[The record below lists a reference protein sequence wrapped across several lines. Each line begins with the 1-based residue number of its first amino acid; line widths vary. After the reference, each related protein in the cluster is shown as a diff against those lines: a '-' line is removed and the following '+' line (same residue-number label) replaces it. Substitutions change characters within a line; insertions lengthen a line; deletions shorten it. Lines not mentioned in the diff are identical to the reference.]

1 MELLQRPNGSRLKR
15 KLADDCLTKHSKSHH
30 VEVQNIS
37 SKVKSGSLSDPHARR
52 CCIQPNLADDCVNY
66 LRSTVPS
73 RVVFYKGDSW
83 CNFPE
88 QVLPSLVDAFK
99 DEKSSVVIV
108 MEDQPLLVDF
118 LSMTLVNL
126 RTKKQR
132 SVAWLDGAGKWFVP
146 SAFFDEEA
154 DETTK
159 LDMNAVEGS
168 GRRIT
173 GDKVVMPTSETLK
186 QVVLEN
192 IPPVPQNSC
201 TADIL
206 RNILVSVERGSESF
220 MFAQNLF
227 LSGMGSF
234 ATPNSIVRI
243 HRYSPKHVTA
253 KCRLETFERQMK
265 LTSERSGGANTR
277 YGWLGS
283 RKKDIIKILID
294 GFVSTEKTTEN
305 AGMDPGIY
313 LSPENRAFASVGLC
327 DVDENGVQYMLLC
340 RAILGNMGSIKS
352 GSHDFPC
359 SDVYDSVADN
369 CSNPGCYLI
378 WNSHLSTHICLEYFI
393 SFRLA
398 PNIQE
403 YLAQKALWFHP
414 PPKEGLVDL
423 STLQPIICQA
433 SEGPTSPWVSFKD
446 LFATIQ
452 RSLSPVARELLFLH
466 YEELKENKITRE
478 EMVKKMILI
487 IGEKLLVDS
496 LTKVDKCS
504 PSQWYKPPA
513 KVATDTTITKVNSI
527 CADTGRI
534 APPATSDHD
543 YPALSVVP
551 VKCEPI
557 DSHCGGSPL
566 LSVAPKGQE
575 FPSLRMSAQSSSP
588 HCPESEPSVPI
599 TVHTVRA
606 SVTTGVPENISF
618 VRTDNCDS
626 VEPRLR
632 SNGHAPLTQN
642 SATVR
647 CSSLIS
653 RSTLGNS
660 ESLGMKGR
668 HTVAPVITSEVPES
682 LATGLP
688 TGSSLTTSAAGS
700 DAATASILPQFQPP
714 SILRRS
720 HVRSMAPHL
729 RVPRQ
734 TSHVHTQGVM
744 LQSFKKSVMLQAQ
757 YSGAITMIPVSSTP
771 PAPSGAPKRYATATP
786 SEPMLQT
793 PVFGPTAK
801 GIDCAAPSVA
811 QKSTDRTTNLTAE
824 GRRDSTLKNTVS
836 SNEAFQC
843 GASNSISIAADVL
856 TGTYGRYEKGM

>member
-313 LSPENRAFASVGLC
+313 LSPENRAFAS
-327 DVDENGVQYMLLC
+327 
-340 RAILGNMGSIKS
+340 
-352 GSHDFPC
+352 
-359 SDVYDSVADN
+359 
-369 CSNPGCYLI
+369 
-378 WNSHLSTHICLEYFI
+378 
-393 SFRLA
+393 FRLA

-423 STLQPIICQA
+423 STLQP
-433 SEGPTSPWVSFKD
+433 
-446 LFATIQ
+446 
-452 RSLSPVARELLFLH
+452 
-466 YEELKENKITRE
+466 ENKITRE

>member
-15 KLADDCLTKHSKSHH
+15 KIADDCLTKHSKSHH

-37 SKVKSGSLSDPHARR
+37 SKVKSGSLSDPHAHR

-108 MEDQPLLVDF
+108 MEDQPLL
-118 LSMTLVNL
+118 
-126 RTKKQR
+126 
-132 SVAWLDGAGKWFVP
+132 GKWFVP

-154 DETTK
+154 GETTK

-168 GRRIT
+168 GKRIT
-173 GDKVVMPTSETLK
+173 GDKVVTSPSETLK
-186 QVVLEN
+186 QVVLES

-227 LSGMGSF
+227 VSGMGSF
-234 ATPNSIVRI
+234 ATPNSIVCI

-253 KCRLETFERQMK
+253 KCRLEAFERQMK

-294 GFVSTEKTTEN
+294 GFFSIEKTTEN
-305 AGMDPGIY
+305 AGLDPGIY
-313 LSPENRAFASVGLC
+313 LSPENRAFARVF
-327 DVDENGVQYMLLC
+327 
-340 RAILGNMGSIKS
+340 GSESFMVPPTSERRPS
-352 GSHDFPC
+352 GS
-359 SDVYDSVADN
+359 
-369 CSNPGCYLI
+369 
-378 WNSHLSTHICLEYFI
+378 
-393 SFRLA
+393 
-398 PNIQE
+398 
-403 YLAQKALWFHP
+403 FHS
-414 PPKEGLVDL
+414 
-423 STLQPIICQA
+423 STLSVSYIAWKSTAQIICQA

-496 LTKVDKCS
+496 LTEVDKCS

-527 CADTGRI
+527 CVDTGRI
-534 APPATSDHD
+534 APPATSGHD

-566 LSVAPKGQE
+566 LNVTLKGQE
-575 FPSLRMSAQSSSP
+575 FPSLKMSAQSSSP

-599 TVHTVRA
+599 TVHTVHA
-606 SVTTGVPENISF
+606 SGTTGVPENISF
-618 VRTDNCDS
+618 VITDNCDS

-632 SNGHAPLTQN
+632 SDGHAPLTQN

-688 TGSSLTTSAAGS
+688 PESSSTPSAAGS
-700 DAATASILPQFQPP
+700 DAATASILPQFQSP
-714 SILRRS
+714 SILCRS
-720 HVRSMAPHL
+720 HVRSMAPLLRVPSMLPQL

-734 TSHVHTQGVM
+734 TSQVHTQGVM

-771 PAPSGAPKRYATATP
+771 PSPSGALKRYATPTSSA
-786 SEPMLQT
+786 PMLQT

-824 GRRDSTLKNTVS
+824 GRTDSTLSMLPDSFSVYMFFS
-836 SNEAFQC
+836 
-843 GASNSISIAADVL
+843 GL
-856 TGTYGRYEKGM
+856 H